1 MMRWLALILL
11 TAPLAWAQSSLDP
24 RAAAMLT
31 TLPPYGAAYDYQFFD
46 ENDSS
51 GNGRHLSATGT
62 PVFTGR
68 GEVVFEDSDSLSSDP
83 IGGVL
88 TNLSAAVWYKAT
100 NASPEASHYIVGQ
113 MRFSTNE
120 RGWYIGRVPSSQGG
134 DGNSPGFYH
143 NSSGDGSAFSLYI
156 LDEINISDNTWHHL
170 AFTLNGKDVRCFFD
184 GVEHTPRVFS
194 AASGDGALAT
204 AQVVI
209 NGSEDGTLSQSCRV
223 GHVYIYQRTIS
234 PSEVYELYLE
244 GPPQ

>member
-1 MMRWLALILL
+1 MRWLALILL
-11 TAPLAWAQSSLDP
+11 AATTATAQSSLDP

-68 GEVVFEDSDSLSSDP
+68 GEVVLKDSDSLSSDP

-88 TNLSAAVWYKAT
+88 TNLAAAVWYKAT
-100 NASPEASHYIVGQ
+100 NASPSTSHYIVGQ

-120 RGWYIGRVPSSQGG
+120 RGWYISRSSSIQGG
-134 DGNSPGFYH
+134 SGNSPGFYH
-143 NSSGDGSAFSLYI
+143 NSNGSGSAFSLYI
-156 LDEINISDNTWHHL
+156 LDEIDISDNTWHHL

-184 GVEHTPRVFS
+184 GVEHTPYVYR

>member
-88 TNLSAAVWYKAT
+88 TNLSAAVWYKGT
-100 NASPEASHYIVGQ
+100 NAAPETSHYIVGQ

-120 RGWYIGRVPSSQGG
+120 RGWYIGRVNSSQGG
-134 DGNSPGFYH
+134 GGNSPGFYH
-143 NSSGDGSAFSLYI
+143 NRNGSPGEYSLYV
-156 LDEINISDNTWHHL
+156 LDELTLSDNTWHHL
-170 AFTLNGKDVRCFFD
+170 AFTLNGKDIRCFFD
-184 GVEHTPRVFS
+184 GVEHTPYVYK
-194 AASGDGALAT
+194 ASSGYGALAS

-209 NGSEDGTLSQSCRV
+209 NGSEDGTLSQSFRA
-223 GHVYIYQRTIS
+223 GHVYIYHRTIS